1 MASLGFVR
9 YLRRVVQFRYEITT
23 KTIHNHLMTPQRASS
38 PTNLGK
44 QYSLR
49 ALATKGSLTRAQIC
63 RHQHHLIIK
72 SRPSSVSA
80 ADGRRREGRRDGG
93 RESAARRA
101 QNGMLGASIASN
113 RLPPSLP
120 PSLPPVRQVA
130 AVGLIGIATSEP
142 RLTNCAE

>member
-9 YLRRVVQFRYEITT
+9 YLRRVVQFRYEVTT
-23 KTIHNHLMTPQRASS
+23 KTIHNHIMTPQRASS

-63 RHQHHLIIK
+63 RHHHQLIIK

-80 ADGRRREGRRDGG
+80 ADGRRREGRREGE
-93 RESAARRA
+93 RRQTRAKRNARRLDR
-101 QNGMLGASIASN
+101 QQPPPF
-113 RLPPSLP
+113 LPPSRA
-120 PSLPPVRQVA
+120 PSCSRRA
-130 AVGLIGIATSEP
+130 NWNSEP